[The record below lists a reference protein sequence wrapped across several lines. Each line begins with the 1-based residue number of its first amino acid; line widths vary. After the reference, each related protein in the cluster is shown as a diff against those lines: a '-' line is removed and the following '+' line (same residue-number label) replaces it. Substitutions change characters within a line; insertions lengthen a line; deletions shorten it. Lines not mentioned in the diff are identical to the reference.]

1 MSKEPKYLRREP
13 NIGSVMTSVDK
24 VQEPE
29 LEEQINISGTGSMNS
44 QVNKNSTEEE
54 KDKIRKVLPKHEEV
68 IAK

>member
-44 QVNKNSTEEE
+44 QVNKNFTEEE
-54 KDKIRKVLPKHEEV
+54 KDKIRKVLHKHEEV

>member
-44 QVNKNSTEEE
+44 QVNKNLTEEE